1 MSNVSSI
8 NDPSSERK
16 RSFSF
21 SDEGPILET
30 LDYAIRISAVHRPF
44 YISICIL
51 YSAYADYAA
60 HYVSTVYSV
69 CGCFHIACCLII
81 DAR

>member
-44 YISICIL
+44 YILICISTLPTQTTQHTTFLL
-51 YSAYADYAA
+51 YIV
-60 HYVSTVYSV
+60 YVVAS
-69 CGCFHIACCLII
+69 I
-81 DAR
+81 